1 MNPESRWHDD
11 IFSALKEAGIA
22 QVSFVPD
29 AGHASLIKACLAD
42 NHLKTTRLT
51 TEEEG
56 AGLALGAWLGG
67 ERSAILMQSSGVG
80 NCVNMLSIIHE
91 TRSPLLLLVT
101 MRGQW
106 GEFNPWQLP
115 MGQSTRKVLED
126 TGVLVYETDDA
137 AQVGETVQAAARICF
152 DSYRCVAVLI
162 GQRIIGFKDWH
173 K

>member
-1 MNPESRWHDD
+1 MNQESQWHDD
-11 IFSALKEAGIA
+11 IFSALKDVGVA

-29 AGHASLIKACLAD
+29 AGHASLINACLTD
-42 NHLKTTRLT
+42 NHFKTTRLT

-56 AGLALGAWLGG
+56 VGLALGAWLGG
-67 ERSAILMQSSGVG
+67 ERSVILMQSSGIG
-80 NCVNMLSIIHE
+80 NCINMLSIIHE

-115 MGQSTRKVLED
+115 MGQSTRRVLED
-126 TGVLVYETDDA
+126 TGVLVYETDNTA
-137 AQVGETVQAAARICF
+137 EVGETVQAAARICF

-162 GQRIIGFKDWH
+162 GQRVIGFKDWH